1 MHNVL
6 VPCESQ
12 VVVNSCMGCN
22 DDLTG
27 VGRAGKANNRLTV
40 QKKRPFA
47 FSLVS
52 KVIIN
57 MYLS

>member
-27 VGRAGKANNRLTV
+27 VGRAGKANNTDSAE
-40 QKKRPFA
+40 KRPFA